1 MPSKKILETKK
12 EEVAV
17 IQSILEE
24 SLGTVVAD
32 ARGLTVEESTEL
44 RVALR
49 KEGVQFKVRK
59 NTLATKAVEGTQ
71 MEGLKAYFQ
80 GPTAIATSKESYT
93 AAAKV
98 LTEYAKKYKNLEVKG
113 GYCDGEVLDV
123 SGVERLA
130 KVPSKDALLSMLL
143 SALTGNI
150 RGFAVAVKAVAEQKE
165 QQA

>member
-93 AAAKV
+93 APAKV

>member
-1 MPSKKILETKK
+1 MPSKKILETKQ

-17 IQSILEE
+17 IKNVLEE
-24 SLGTVVAD
+24 SLGTVIVD

-49 KEGVQFKVRK
+49 KEGVQLKVRK
-59 NTLATKAVEGTQ
+59 NTLATKAVEGTP
-71 MEGLKAYFQ
+71 MEGLTAYFK
-80 GPTAIATSKESYT
+80 GPTAIATSNESYT

-113 GYCDGEVLDV
+113 GYCDGDVLDV